1 MITSPNLS
9 FPVQTMYSIS
19 VDEKSRVSQSKF
31 CCVSCSYHEN
41 ADTNAAK
48 NILAAGHAVLAGGAG
63 PLGAAV
69 KPEPLAA

>member
-1 MITSPNLS
+1 MISSGAPPQL
-9 FPVQTMYSIS
+9 
-19 VDEKSRVSQSKF
+19 
-31 CCVSCSYHEN
+31 
-41 ADTNAAK
+41 AAK